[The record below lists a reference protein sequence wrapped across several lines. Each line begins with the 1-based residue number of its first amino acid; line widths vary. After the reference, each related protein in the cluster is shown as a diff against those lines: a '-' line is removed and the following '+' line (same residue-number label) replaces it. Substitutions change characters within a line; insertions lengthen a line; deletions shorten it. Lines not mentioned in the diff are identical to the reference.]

1 MELQERLVLAAERDN
16 AVKSKKMLRIL
27 LLNQPR
33 EEGKEELAIIAT

>member
-16 AVKSKKMLRIL
+16 AVKSKRIL

-33 EEGKEELAIIAT
+33 EEGKEELAILAT